1 MIICEIMETSGGWV
15 SNENE
20 RNAMKDFTKDL
31 DRLYLLIYLTFVYR
45 AQFQALS

>member
-1 MIICEIMETSGGWV
+1 MICEIMETSGGLV

-20 RNAMKDFTKDL
+20 RNATHEGLHKDL
-31 DRLYLLIYLTFVYR
+31 DRLYLLIYLTFAYG